1 MSNAFNPANYPTTEP
16 TELVAGDRIAWKRTD
31 LGLDYPPASYSLK
44 YSARLDGA
52 ASEIEINAVTSGSD
66 FLVEIPKATTAVY
79 TPGRY
84 SWQAYITRTSDSERV
99 TVDSGTF
106 EVKPNRDSATTDPRS
121 HARKVLAAIEAVIEN
136 RASVDQM
143 SVTLDGRSLDLTPIS
158 DLLVLR
164 DRYREEAR
172 SEIAAERVAAG
183 LGDPRRVGVRFQRV

>member
-1 MSNAFNPANYPTTEP
+1 MTNAFTPANYPTTEP
-16 TELVAGDRIAWKRTD
+16 TDLVAGDRVAWKRSD
-31 LGLDYPPASYSLK
+31 LGVDYPPASYSLK
-44 YSARLDGA
+44 YSARLEGA
-52 ASEIEINAVTSGSD
+52 ATEIEITAATSGND
-66 FLVEIPKATTAVY
+66 YLVEIPKATTAAY

-106 EVKPNRDSATTDPRS
+106 EVKPNRDTTATDPRS

-143 SVTLDGRSLDLTPIS
+143 SVTLDGRSLDLTPIA

-172 SEIAAERVAAG
+172 YEIAAERAAAG